1 MVKEK
6 KRSIPLI
13 SLSAFILAEII
24 MVCILK
30 AGGFYPF
37 GTKSMLIM
45 DMKGQNL
52 EFITSLRSI
61 FKGDASFFF
70 S

>member
-1 MVKEK
+1 MMVKEK

-45 DMKGQNL
+45 DMNL